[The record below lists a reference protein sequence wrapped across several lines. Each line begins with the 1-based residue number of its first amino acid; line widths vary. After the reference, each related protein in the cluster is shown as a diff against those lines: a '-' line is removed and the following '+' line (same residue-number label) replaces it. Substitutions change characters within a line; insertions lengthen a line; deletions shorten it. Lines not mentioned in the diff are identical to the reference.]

1 MPNWH
6 CTDLYGKDL
15 HEEEGLPQGISF
27 FTCNKKHPASLQRL
41 AGCFLFLFLLFP
53 LNRCRRFARDVI
65 DDTVDARHFIDD
77 AAGDDIK
84 DMVGD
89 MGPVTCHA
97 VGAVDGAQSDGVGI
111 GSEVTH
117 DPNTADVRQAG
128 KVLPDTAVKTGFGNF
143 FAEDGIGFA
152 DNGKFFFRD
161 FTKDA
166 DGKTGPGKG

>member
-27 FTCNKKHPASLQRL
+27 LLVTTPGKSPKTCRVFPLS
-41 AGCFLFLFLLFP
+41 LFLLFP

-77 AAGDDIK
+77 AAGNDIK

-89 MGPVTCHA
+89 MGPVTLSC
-97 VGAVDGAQSDGVGI
+97 
-111 GSEVTH
+111 
-117 DPNTADVRQAG
+117 R
-128 KVLPDTAVKTGFGNF
+128 
-143 FAEDGIGFA
+143 
-152 DNGKFFFRD
+152 RCC
-161 FTKDA
+161 
-166 DGKTGPGKG
+166 